1 MNQWIDLD
9 KLDGITIFPA
19 FFTTTDFTKE
29 NLQVGIN
36 SENSKRLDY
45 VFPCKLSG
53 NVEVISGDIYFG
65 FYLG

>member
-1 MNQWIDLD
+1 MSFIYIMIIDYNYSPILE
-9 KLDGITIFPA
+9 
-19 FFTTTDFTKE
+19 DFTKE

-36 SENSKRLDY
+36 SENPKRLDY